1 MGAWGLTPAGLR
13 QVSGRGFETLFYGAG
28 GYGSPSAVK
37 ATVVAVCAVLVVIIF
52 YFMKQD
58 RELSDLLLFIS
69 FQCSKY

>member
-1 MGAWGLTPAGLR
+1 MRT
-13 QVSGRGFETLFYGAG
+13 G

-37 ATVVAVCAVLVVIIF
+37 VNVMAPCACAHFYNF